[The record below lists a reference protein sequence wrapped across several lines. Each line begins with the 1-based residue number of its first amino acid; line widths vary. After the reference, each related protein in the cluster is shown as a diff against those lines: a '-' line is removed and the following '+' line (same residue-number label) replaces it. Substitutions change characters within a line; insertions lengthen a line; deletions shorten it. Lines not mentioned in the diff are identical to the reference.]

1 MKINIGKNDICYT
14 CQFGKQTECDAG
26 IDDVFLDDTGNICD
40 CKCYEARE
48 KKKNTSKQKV
58 TIPDEILPEY
68 QAFKEMRQKIKKPLT
83 DIAAIRLINRLNELA
98 PDNYELQKEM
108 LLNSVDNCWKTV
120 YLPKTSKSQDKLQSK
135 PSYDLDEIKRRMMN
149 NTEI

>member
-40 CKCYEARE
+40 CKCYKAKEKKERSKRFVKPTIEEITAYARE
-48 KKKNTSKQKV
+48 KGYNIDANSFYNYYESVDWHIGKKKMSKWKSAVANWDIRQKKWEAEKQK
-58 TIPDEILPEY
+58 
-68 QAFKEMRQKIKKPLT
+68 K
-83 DIAAIRLINRLNELA
+83 
-98 PDNYELQKEM
+98 DNKG
-108 LLNSVDNCWKTV
+108 
-120 YLPKTSKSQDKLQSK
+120 KLQSK
-135 PSYDLDEIKRRMMN
+135 PSYDLEELKRKIMN